1 MASVQRRKWY
11 QIKWFADDDTKEERQ
26 LILKLDLLIVPYA
39 FLAYWT
45 KYIDQSNIS
54 RSSMSPTRTRLI
66 LLSDNAYV
74 SGLSDDLNLRGNAL
88 VHLQTMYTVG
98 AVLGQIP
105 FAYVFTKFPM
115 SWVIPALDISW
126 GVFTLLQYRVTS
138 YGELMAYRFL
148 VGWFEV

>member
-1 MASVQRRKWY
+1 MASEQRRKWY
-11 QIKWFADDDTKEERQ
+11 HIKWFADDDTKEERQ
-26 LILKLDLLIVPYA
+26 LIFKLDLLIVPYA

-45 KYIDQSNIS
+45 KYIDQSNIN
-54 RSSMSPTRTRLI
+54 
-66 LLSDNAYV
+66 NAYV
-74 SGLSDDLNLRGNAL
+74 SGLSDDLNLHGNAL

-105 FAYVFTKFPM
+105 FAYLFTKFPM

-126 GVFTLLQYRVTS
+126 GVFTLLQYRATS

>member
-11 QIKWFADDDTKEERQ
+11 QIKWFADDDTKEERH
-26 LILKLDLLIVPYA
+26 LIMKLDLLIVPYA

-45 KYIDQSNIS
+45 KYMDQSNIN
-54 RSSMSPTRTRLI
+54 
-66 LLSDNAYV
+66 NAYV
-74 SGLSDDLNLRGNAL
+74 SGLSDDLNLRGNEL

-105 FAYVFTKFPM
+105 FAYLFTKFPM